1 MAFKVVLE
9 VLLDVPEVVLVV
21 LVAVL
26 MSRCPFQRLQSAGQQ
41 GLYKEPPLKRTDGHG
56 LGWGHLSMGAPH
68 ITQMLSACAVPY
80 MGVHRSC

>member
-26 MSRCPFQRLQSAGQQ
+26 MSRCPFQRLQSAGQIK
-41 GLYKEPPLKRTDGHG
+41 GL
-56 LGWGHLSMGAPH
+56 
-68 ITQMLSACAVPY
+68 
-80 MGVHRSC
+80 